1 MSQETKKVVNIYPTM
16 PVTRVTPPLR
26 TVAKN
31 VSRPISYIR
40 ACIMSRAMVDEVLP
54 DGTTVRLGL
63 HNYDKNNYVVTS
75 TKTPAVDETAP
86 VASTNEIEDTTLDSN
101 VETEVTTED
110 TADEELTESSKS
122 AWDIA
127 YENAL
132 ADKDLASMTKKQRKE
147 AKAEARAIADAAVN
161 GTTEDESAETTDS
174 EETVDTTT
182 TEDIVE
188 TNDAEDLSEVTE

>member
-1 MSQETKKVVNIYPTM
+1 MNQETKKIVNIYPTM

-40 ACIMSRAMVDEVLP
+40 SCIMGRAMVDEILP

-63 HNYDKNNYVVTS
+63 HNYDKNNYVLSEDKVEIAAVEENDVNIKVENTS
-75 TKTPAVDETAP
+75 VSNTIEEEKT
-86 VASTNEIEDTTLDSN
+86 
-101 VETEVTTED
+101 ETENATE
-110 TADEELTESSKS
+110 TNKS

-132 ADKDLASMTKKQRKE
+132 ADKDLSSMTKKQRKD
-147 AKAEARAIADAAVN
+147 AKAEARAIADAAVAEVESVE
-161 GTTEDESAETTDS
+161 TTEETPVT
-174 EETVDTTT
+174 EEVT
-182 TEDIVE
+182 TEEIVE
-188 TNDAEDLSEVTE
+188 TADAEDLTEVTE